1 VVVIVNLK
9 NLVAISVALLVF
21 GCTPQPVVE
30 IQPVVK
36 TADAIVAVKKPLE
49 ITEEVP
55 GRVVALRQA
64 EVRARVAA
72 IVLKREFT
80 EGSQVS
86 AGQVLFQLDPAP
98 MQVALAKA
106 EAELVKAKAAQQDA
120 DDLLRRYKQ
129 LMMTATVSQHQ
140 FDTAKTAVLSA
151 KATTLAAQADVD
163 SAKLNLSYTRV
174 TAPISGRIGKALVS
188 EGALVG
194 QNEATQLAVIHQL
207 DPIYVDMNQS
217 SRSELQRQQSSR
229 QGYSQQLN
237 RLDILDEQ
245 GRSIRQGI
253 ALFAESQV
261 DLTTGTLTVRGEF
274 ANKDQQLL
282 PGMYV
287 KVRTRLGFEPNA
299 ILIPQRAVSR
309 NNQGQQQVWVM
320 NSKGEV
326 EPRVV
331 TTGVMVHSDW
341 QITAG
346 IAEGDIVLTSSISHL
361 QAGDKVQTQLAG
373 LQASGQANASSVAV
387 H

>member
-1 VVVIVNLK
+1 MIVNLK

-129 LMMTATVSQHQ
+129 LMATATVSQHQ

-361 QAGDKVQTQLAG
+361 QAGDKVQTQLADLKAG
-373 LQASGQANASSVAV
+373 GQANASSVAV

>member
-1 VVVIVNLK
+1 MIVNLK
-9 NLVAISVALLVF
+9 NLVAISVALLAF

-36 TADAIVAVKKPLE
+36 TADAIVAVKKPMD

-86 AGQVLFQLDPAP
+86 AGQVLYQLDPAP

-373 LQASGQANASSVAV
+373 LKASGQANASSVAV

>member
-1 VVVIVNLK
+1 MIVNLK

-21 GCTPQPVVE
+21 GCTPQPVAE
-30 IQPVVK
+30 IQPVIK

-86 AGQVLFQLDPAP
+86 AGEVLFQLDPAP

-129 LMMTATVSQHQ
+129 LMATATVSQHQ

-237 RLDILDEQ
+237 QLDILDEQ
-245 GRSIRQGI
+245 GRSVRQGI

-361 QAGDKVQTQLAG
+361 QPGDKVQTQLAG

>member
-1 VVVIVNLK
+1 MIVNLK

-106 EAELVKAKAAQQDA
+106 KAELVKAKAAQQDA

-309 NNQGQQQVWVM
+309 NTQGQQQVWVM

-373 LQASGQANASSVAV
+373 LKASGQANASSVAV